1 MQPIKLCSTAAL
13 IALVFFMVG
22 CSAFSSAKTSEKPHA
37 MMLEKGTDGAP
48 NRITLTQ
55 KAVERLGLQ
64 VAQVGSAPGN
74 KLQVPS
80 EAVFYDSNGSTWVYA
95 NPAPLVFVRH
105 PVALERISG
114 KNALLSSGPAIGSSV
129 ATIGVPELQGADAGI
144 GY

>member
-1 MQPIKLCSTAAL
+1 MQPIKFCGTAAL
-13 IALVFFMVG
+13 VALVFLMVG
-22 CSAFSSAKTSEKPHA
+22 CSALSNAKTEKPHA
-37 MMLEKGTDGAP
+37 MTLEKGTDGAA

-55 KAVERLGLQ
+55 KAVERLELQ
-64 VAQVGSAPGN
+64 VAKVSSAPGN

-95 NPAPLVFVRH
+95 NPAPLVFMRH

-114 KNALLSSGPAIGSSV
+114 KNAVLSSGPAIGSSV
-129 ATIGVPELQGADAGI
+129 ATTGVPELQGADAGI